1 MQKFIC
7 FGCCCPPFL
16 VELSLSYNFP
26 SLEQVVKC
34 KEICVRKGRRQ
45 KVDFH
50 REALRRN
57 ASQEKAAAPIVEA
70 GAAEHIKAML
80 HICGIA
86 AF

>member
-1 MQKFIC
+1 M
-7 FGCCCPPFL
+7 
-16 VELSLSYNFP
+16 
-26 SLEQVVKC
+26 
-34 KEICVRKGRRQ
+34 
-45 KVDFH
+45 DFH

-57 ASQEKAAAPIVEA
+57 ASQEKGAAAAPIVEA